1 MGIQQP
7 ENNRVQKGA
16 VYQLI
21 VRFLSAFFPVW
32 FILIMKAS
40 IYRTCGNPKYFKKNP
55 ETLEN
60 FTI

>member
-40 IYRTCGNPKYFKKNP
+40 IY
-55 ETLEN
+55 
-60 FTI
+60 